1 MKLLKVGDC
10 YLNLE
15 NVTHAEM
22 ATSPQGLTCTIFFN
36 CQVTDG
42 AEGNGIQ
49 ARKTFTA
56 TDARA
61 LKAWLDLRINSMEQ
75 QS

>member
-1 MKLLKVGDC
+1 MKLFKIGDC

-15 NVTHAEM
+15 NVTHVDFPV
-22 ATSPQGLTCTIFFN
+22 SPKGLTCTVFFN
-36 CQVTDG
+36 CQGTDG
-42 AEGNGIQ
+42 AGAAAIQ
-49 ARKTFTA
+49 ASKIFNGVE
-56 TDARA
+56 ARN